1 MIGKR
6 RSSLLYFSQDN
17 KVATGVMNI
26 ERSKYNVEKDAER
39 RTYNGIIFDSQMEMR
54 YYRDVV
60 LPLVRSGD
68 ICAFELQKKYE
79 LQPKFVYQG
88 NVVRA
93 ITYVAD
99 FYVEYK
105 DGHSE
110 VVDIKGCPDNVA
122 RLKRKMFE
130 YRYNDTTYRWIS
142 YNKKWG
148 GWLDLD
154 VIQRLRKESKKKR
167 QQEEKENDNE

>member
-1 MIGKR
+1 MDI
-6 RSSLLYFSQDN
+6 D
-17 KVATGVMNI
+17 
-26 ERSKYNVEKDAER
+26 RSKYNVEKDTKK
-39 RTYNGIIFDSQMEMR
+39 RTCDDIVFDSQMEMR
-54 YYRDVV
+54 YYRDVI
-60 LPLVRSGD
+60 LPLSRSGD
-68 ICAFELQKKYE
+68 ICAFELQKEYE
-79 LQPKFVYQG
+79 LQPKFVYMG
-88 NVVRA
+88 KTVRP

-110 VVDIKGCPDNVA
+110 VIDIKGCPDSAA
-122 RLKRKMFE
+122 RLKKKMFE
-130 YRYNDTTYRWIS
+130 YRYNDTIYRWIS

-154 VIQRLRKESKKKR
+154 VIQRLRKENKKKQ